1 MKELQNIEKKVYLEE
16 FDVNVNCYLTLA
28 QIQQIVNAMSR
39 FQSWSEREQNKNILI
54 LYHTTDI
61 GKEKIEEYDYDTFQN
76 SGLLDAVLSKIE
88 NLNKLDEAITYT
100 ESIHRAMNQIYK
112 EVMRSVKTNNKR

>member
-28 QIQQIVNAMSR
+28 QIQQIVNAMNR

-100 ESIHRAMNQIYK
+100 ESIHRTMNQIYK
-112 EVMRSVKTNNKR
+112 EVMRSVKANNK